1 MRSPLRLLALTLVV
15 TLAAVGSAQ
24 AVMQDLPEF
33 TLAPFT
39 KAQKGAGTAVTG
51 TLVWKPTLFL
61 SPGPGSDKQTVTIT
75 QLPGGSP
82 QTFSAA
88 PTASSFPLILVDGAQ
103 YSISVAA
110 CQTVATCIVGDFNTF
125 DATGTT
131 RIDATPPSG
140 TVQINDG
147 AVATNNR
154 KVTLNLEATDPL
166 IGGVPGTSS
175 GITQSATDV
184 DGDGTFP
191 CTFFFLPGV
200 TPDTSGCAVN
210 FNPATPATLPAGD
223 GIKTVGVKFG
233 DGARPNTAPCPTGI
247 FCAILLGSPI
257 LGNESAV
264 ATDTILL
271 DTVKPNALA
280 SQDRTTVNRGD
291 QVNFDASSST
301 DQASVATSGID
312 LPTATWTWKDGT
324 PNTTGAKVS
333 HVFNQ
338 TGTFVG
344 ELRVKDRAG
353 NTSDA
358 RSFTVS
364 VNGPGGGGASGGSI
378 SGISG
383 KAAFTLN
390 RLKLKSRFVNARF
403 RGSIVKRL
411 KGSIVIRGTTTR
423 KGALRLD
430 VRRRAKGRL
439 LARIR
444 AKKLKVG
451 RFTRTLKLPA
461 KLKPGTYKLAFVGPG
476 GTLRFTLKLKR

>member
-1 MRSPLRLLALTLVV
+1 MRSPLRLLALTLVI

-24 AVMQDLPEF
+24 AVMQDLPQF

-51 TLVWKPTLFL
+51 TLIWKPTIFL

-82 QTFSAA
+82 QTFSAG
-88 PTASSFPLILVDGAQ
+88 PTASSLSPLFFADGAQ

-110 CQTVATCIVGDFNTF
+110 CQTVANCIVGDFNTF

-147 AVATNNR
+147 AVATNKRN
-154 KVTLNLEATDPL
+154 VTLNLEATDPL
-166 IGGVPGTSS
+166 IGGAPGTSS

-184 DGDGTFP
+184 NGNGTFP
-191 CTFFFLPGV
+191 CDFFFVPVG
-200 TPDTSGCAVN
+200 TPQDFSGCAVA
-210 FNPATPATLPAGD
+210 FNPATPATLTAGD

-233 DGARPNTAPCPTGI
+233 DGARVNTAPCPTN

-271 DTVKPNALA
+271 DTVKPTAVA
-280 SQDRTTVNRGD
+280 KQDLTTVNRGGE
-291 QVNFDASSST
+291 VNFDASGSA

-312 LPTATWTWKDGT
+312 LPTAAWQFKDGT
-324 PNTTGAKVS
+324 PTTNGAKVS

-344 ELRVKDRAG
+344 ELRVKDKAG

-358 RSFTVS
+358 RSFTVT
-364 VNGPGGGGASGGSI
+364 VNGPGGGAASGGSV
-378 SGISG
+378 SGITRQG
-383 KAAFTLN
+383 GLHAQPAEGELAPRERPLQGLDREAAQ
-390 RLKLKSRFVNARF
+390 
-403 RGSIVKRL
+403 G
-411 KGSIVIRGTTTR
+411 
-423 KGALRLD
+423 LD
-430 VRRRAKGRL
+430 RHQRHHD
-439 LARIR
+439 
-444 AKKLKVG
+444 
-451 RFTRTLKLPA
+451 P
-461 KLKPGTYKLAFVGPG
+461 
-476 GTLRFTLKLKR
+476 